1 MAFRNVVNTGTTNQ
15 HPTHTHTHICAHA
28 HTHAHSHAHTKFRV
42 LHLMAETQQDRARPT
57 AAGCEHY
64 PAHED
69 QADGPSSAAL
79 SQAGVMGPGP
89 ATRYKIKNISN
100 IQ

>member
-1 MAFRNVVNTGTTNQ
+1 MAFRNVVNTGITSQ
-15 HPTHTHTHICAHA
+15 HPTCTHTHTHICARA
-28 HTHAHSHAHTKFRV
+28 HTHAHTK
-42 LHLMAETQQDRARPT
+42 LGALCLMAETQQDRARPT
-57 AAGCEHY
+57 AASYEHC
-64 PAHED
+64 PAHKD

-79 SQAGVMGPGP
+79 SQAGLMGPGP